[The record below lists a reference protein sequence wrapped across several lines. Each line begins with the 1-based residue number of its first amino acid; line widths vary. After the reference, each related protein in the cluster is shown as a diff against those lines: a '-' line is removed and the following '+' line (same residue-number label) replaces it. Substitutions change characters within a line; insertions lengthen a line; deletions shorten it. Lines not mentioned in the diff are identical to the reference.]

1 MIINKFKMNKYT
13 FYMIWV
19 CFKIY
24 HKYLSPGKM
33 WTGHL
38 ILYIIR
44 ACQMLQFLFLSLK
57 RQTLCISFHKHLFSI
72 SLFVKLLIIHKTLQA
87 YKRFKANS
95 SHERF
100 VYFIWIGVFCYLFKN
115 KYRYKCLNIY
125 FEIISLQH
133 LNTSYINKQKK
144 HFQFKTHRCQL
155 WWTGPILE

>member
-1 MIINKFKMNKYT
+1 MIINKYKMNKYT

-38 ILYIIR
+38 ILYITR

-72 SLFVKLLIIHKTLQA
+72 SLFLLIIHKTLQA

-95 SHERF
+95 SHKRF
-100 VYFIWIGVFCYLFKN
+100 VYFIWIGVFCYFLKN

-144 HFQFKTHRCQL
+144 HLQFKTHRCQL